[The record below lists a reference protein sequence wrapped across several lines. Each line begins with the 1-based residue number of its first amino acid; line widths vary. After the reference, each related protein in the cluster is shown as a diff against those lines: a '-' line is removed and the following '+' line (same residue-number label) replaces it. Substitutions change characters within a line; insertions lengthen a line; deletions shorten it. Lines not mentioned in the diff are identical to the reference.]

1 MVNILEQKVDEV
13 RLEGK
18 LREGEDSAGESETE
32 DIPAP
37 DGEPSI
43 KNKKKKKKK
52 KGKSKASSGANPLL
66 GSIPDEEPAP
76 PPETPEEKAKWDKE
90 LKKGCRTF
98 SLPSWYV
105 LDDRTRPILNTFL
118 TPSCKKFAL
127 QTPRLRLRQVE
138 VGDTTGIRRIKME
151 PTVQR
156 TQLYGS
162 PSISDIKESFQ
173 NRYIRS
179 SIPRAST
186 STDTKYR
193 EEYVFAITAL
203 DPSSLAIKP
212 AGNVRITNRL
222 TSAEGYIGN
231 IALSLLF
238 TDSCPSLLPQ
248 KGQVYTQP
256 TFEQFKKMGLVGKMF
271 YEVHPQLWGQG
282 IMSEAFVE
290 VLRFA
295 MEEVGCTL
303 VQSDPT
309 VNNDA
314 SIRLCTKNGMHF
326 VEKRDNEWDKPQL
339 IHEISSKTWWEKNRP
354 GKVVMDRWGGKEV
367 CRWCLN
373 FRLATP
379 TIQCQHC
386 DWAKYCSREC
396 QRADWVR
403 TNGHQSECDL
413 KP

>member
-1 MVNILEQKVDEV
+1 MVAVLEKKMEEV
-13 RLEGK
+13 KLEEK
-18 LREGEDSAGESETE
+18 LREDEDFIGESETE
-32 DIPAP
+32 DVPVL
-37 DGEPSI
+37 DGEASI

-52 KGKSKASSGANPLL
+52 KGKSKASGGADPLL

-76 PPETPEEKAKWDKE
+76 EPETPEEKAKWDEE

-127 QTPRLRLRQVE
+127 QTPRLRLRQVDI
-138 VGDTTGIRRIKME
+138 GDTTGIRRIKME
-151 PTVQR
+151 PTVQK

-179 SIPRAST
+179 R
-186 STDTKYR
+186 D
-193 EEYVFAITAL
+193 EYVFAITAL
-203 DPSSLAIKP
+203 DPSSLIIKP
-212 AGNVRITNRL
+212 AGNIRITNRL

-231 IALSLLF
+231 IALSLTF
-238 TDSCPSLLPQ
+238 TDSCDSLLPQ

-256 TFEQFKKMGLVGKMF
+256 TFEQFKQGGLAGKMF

-295 MEEVGCTL
+295 MEEIGCTA

-326 VEKRDNEWDKPQL
+326 VEKRDNDWNKPQL
-339 IHEISSKTWWEKNRP
+339 IHEISNGVASKFVD
-354 GKVVMDRWGGKEV
+354 GASI
-367 CRWCLN
+367 L
-373 FRLATP
+373 
-379 TIQCQHC
+379 
-386 DWAKYCSREC
+386 DWHRQRFGASIAIGQSIVQGNVRE
-396 QRADWVR
+396 R
-403 TNGHQSECDL
+403 TG
-413 KP
+413 

>member
-1 MVNILEQKVDEV
+1 MVAVLEKKMEEV
-13 RLEGK
+13 KLEEK
-18 LREGEDSAGESETE
+18 LRDGEDFIGESETE
-32 DIPAP
+32 GVPAL
-37 DGEPSI
+37 DGEASI

-52 KGKSKASSGANPLL
+52 KGKSKASGGADPLL

-76 PPETPEEKAKWDKE
+76 PPEIPEEKAKWNEE

-138 VGDTTGIRRIKME
+138 IGDTTGIRRIKME
-151 PTVQR
+151 PTVQK

-179 SIPRAST
+179 SIPRGAST
-186 STDTKYR
+186 ATKYR
-193 EEYVFAITAL
+193 DEYVFAITAL
-203 DPSSLAIKP
+203 DPSSLIIKP
-212 AGNVRITNRL
+212 AGNIRIINRL

-231 IALSLLF
+231 IALSLSC
-238 TDSCPSLLPQ
+238 TNSCPSLLPQ

-256 TFEQFKKMGLVGKMF
+256 TFGQFKQGGLMGKMF

-295 MEEVGCTL
+295 MEEIGCTA

-314 SIRLCTKNGMHF
+314 SIRLCTRNGMRF
-326 VEKRDNEWDKPQL
+326 VEKRDNEWNKPQL
-339 IHEISSKTWWEKNRP
+339 IHEISSKAWWEKNRP
-354 GKVVMDRWGGKEV
+354 GKAVTDRWGGKETGTANDSV
-367 CRWCLN
+367 RPL
-373 FRLATP
+373 RLGKVLFKGMSESGLGKNEWT
-379 TIQCQHC
+379 
-386 DWAKYCSREC
+386 S
-396 QRADWVR
+396 VR
-403 TNGHQSECDL
+403 V
-413 KP
+413 